1 MVKLNYIK
9 GILFGIGSAIL
20 IGIQP
25 IIVIS
30 LPPEIDAYLF
40 ATMTVFYETI
50 IFLPLFFLER
60 RRLNLTLKQDPSKL
74 DEVNLLK
81 NGWKRNKYFLIY
93 IGINFAI
100 AQILLY
106 LAYQLSGAI
115 NASLAQKT
123 TIIFGLLF
131 GFLINHE
138 KISLMQIIF
147 SIILFFG
154 LTLAVTQGNFNI
166 IEFNIGVLIMLL
178 TTAIWMLAHTFTKPI
193 LESKELTSIQ
203 LVFIRNLLNSII
215 LISTYFIFFPIQ
227 NIRLI
232 LDPISQFYFII
243 MGFAYGFDL
252 FFWYKAISYIN
263 VSTATIIIAPS
274 PIITALFATLFLG
287 EKFTIFHLLGTI
299 IIIISILVI
308 VKEKGK

>member
-1 MVKLNYIK
+1 
-9 GILFGIGSAIL
+9 
-20 IGIQP
+20 
-25 IIVIS
+25 
-30 LPPEIDAYLF
+30 
-40 ATMTVFYETI
+40 MTVFYETI

-60 RRLNLTLKQDPSKL
+60 RRLNSTLKQDSLKR
-74 DEVNLLK
+74 DEINTLK
-81 NGWKRNKYFLIY
+81 NGWKKNKYFLFY

-138 KISLMQIIF
+138 RISFKQIIF
-147 SIILFFG
+147 SIILFLG
-154 LTLAVTQGNFNI
+154 LTLAVTRGNFNI

-178 TTAIWMLAHTFTKPI
+178 TAAIWMLAHTFTKPI
-193 LESKELTSIQ
+193 LERKELTSIQ
-203 LVFIRNLLNSII
+203 LVFTRNLLNSII

-227 NIRLI
+227 NVTLI
-232 LDPISQFYFII
+232 FDPIHQFYFII

-252 FFWYKAISYIN
+252 YFWYKAISYIN

-287 EKFTIFHLLGTI
+287 DEFTIFHLFGTI
-299 IIIISILVI
+299 IIIISIVVI

>member
-30 LPPEIDAYLF
+30 LPSEIDAYLF

-60 RRLNLTLKQDPSKL
+60 RHLNLTLKQDPSKL
-74 DEVNLLK
+74 NEINILK
-81 NGWKRNKYFLIY
+81 NGWKKNKYFLIY

-138 KISLMQIIF
+138 KISLTQIVF

-166 IEFNIGVLIMLL
+166 IEFNVGVLIMLL
-178 TTAIWMLAHTFTKPI
+178 TAAIWMLAHTFTKPI
-193 LESKELTSIQ
+193 LERKELSSIQ
-203 LVFIRNLLNSII
+203 LVFIRNFLNSII

-227 NIRLI
+227 NIRFI
-232 LDPISQFYFII
+232 FDPTYQFFFII
-243 MGFAYGFDL
+243 MAFAYGFDL

-263 VSTATIIIAPS
+263 VSTDTIIIAPS

-287 EKFTIFHLLGTI
+287 EKFTIFHLFGTI

-308 VKEKGK
+308 VKEKGE

>member
-1 MVKLNYIK
+1 MKKPNYFK
-9 GILFGIGSAIL
+9 GILFGIGSTIL

-25 IIVIS
+25 IIVKL

-60 RRLNLTLKQDPSKL
+60 RGLNLNSKQDLSKL
-74 DEVNLLK
+74 VELNILK
-81 NGWKRNKYFLIY
+81 KGWKNNKYFLIY

-106 LAYQLSGAI
+106 LAYQISGPI

-138 KISLMQIIF
+138 KISLTQVIF
-147 SIILFFG
+147 SIILLFG
-154 LTLAVTQGNFNI
+154 LTLTVTQGNFNI

-178 TTAIWMLAHTFTKPI
+178 TAAIWMLAHTFTKPI
-193 LESKELTSIQ
+193 LERKELTSIQ
-203 LVFIRNLLNSII
+203 LVFIRNLLSFVV

-232 LDPISQFYFII
+232 FDPIYQFYFIS

-263 VSTATIIIAPS
+263 VSTATIIISPS
-274 PIITALFATLFLG
+274 PIITALFAILLLG
-287 EKFTIFHLLGTI
+287 EKFTIFHLLGTL
-299 IIIISILVI
+299 IIIISIIVI